1 MDNVILISAPI
12 VILFALFAL
21 YDWWQ
26 DKKHS
31 KQENTT
37 TTKV

>member
-1 MDNVILISAPI
+1 MDKVLMVIFPVVALL
-12 VILFALFAL
+12 VLFAL

-31 KQENTT
+31 K
-37 TTKV
+37 KV